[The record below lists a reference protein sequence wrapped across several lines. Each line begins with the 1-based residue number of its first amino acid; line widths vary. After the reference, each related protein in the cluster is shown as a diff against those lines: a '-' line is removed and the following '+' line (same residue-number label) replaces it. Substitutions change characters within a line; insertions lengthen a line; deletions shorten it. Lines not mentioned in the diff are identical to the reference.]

1 MTNGGISSSHIKKF
15 CCVLRYSLY
24 TRDISILEQSDHG
37 AGLTQRSGAE
47 AGRGLTKLRLTQLAP
62 VLSRLWEDPGALA
75 STGANLLPL
84 TTFSW
89 HQEQR
94 QLGGCRSLLSALT
107 LPLWGLHPQVTLGL
121 QGSSGGVRSSR
132 FLGLLLPQAPA
143 LHSSFQALSPDCP
156 PAALSSLLSGD

>member
-1 MTNGGISSSHIKKF
+1 MF
-15 CCVLRYSLY
+15 CVTLY
-24 TRDISILEQSDHG
+24 TRDISILEQSDHR
-37 AGLTQRSGAE
+37 AGLTKRSGAE
-47 AGRGLTKLRLTQLAP
+47 AGRGLTRLRLTQLAP

-94 QLGGCRSLLSALT
+94 QLRGCRSLFSTLT
-107 LPLWGLHPQVTLGL
+107 LPLWVLHPQVTLGL

-132 FLGLLLPQAPA
+132 FLASSYPSPLP
-143 LHSSFQALSPDCP
+143 SSFQDLSPDCP